1 MVVFENNCN
10 FRENFNDMEVAVK
23 TKRKVIDIKPDT
35 YQGLT
40 IIAAKRGINLKH
52 FIELSLDELV
62 DTYEDSMLYAH
73 LSKSDP
79 EGFEMIDNNEKL
91 EFEKRLGL

>member
-52 FIELSLDELV
+52 FIELSLTNWWTRMRILCYMR
-62 DTYEDSMLYAH
+62 T
-73 LSKSDP
+73 
-79 EGFEMIDNNEKL
+79 
-91 EFEKRLGL
+91 

>member
-1 MVVFENNCN
+1 
-10 FRENFNDMEVAVK
+10 MEVAVK

-52 FIELSLDELV
+52 FIEMSLDELV
-62 DTYEDSMLYAH
+62 DTYEDSMVYARMCQ
-73 LSKSDP
+73 SDP
-79 EGFEMIDNNEKL
+79 EGMEMVGNDEKL

>member
-1 MVVFENNCN
+1 MYLASQKIKNT
-10 FRENFNDMEVAVK
+10 MEATIK
-23 TKRKVIDIKPDT
+23 TRRKVIDIKPDT
-35 YQGLT
+35 YQGLS
-40 IIAAKRGINLKH
+40 IIAAKRGTNLKH
-52 FIELSLDELV
+52 LIEISLDELV